1 VISSDKME
9 DDSEQVKKWAELLEL
24 PRMDKNGQKLLK
36 IMELISGGDGMLNEG
51 ALDNELKGRR
61 MQFRGGQRKRKGKKI

>member
-1 VISSDKME
+1 
-9 DDSEQVKKWAELLEL
+9 
-24 PRMDKNGQKLLK
+24 MDKNGQKLLK